1 MNEAVEEGGG
11 KKEGG
16 GEGGI
21 RRGIL
26 GISGGIGL
34 CIYGK
39 MMERKNLRRGTT
51 QGRDYL

>member
-26 GISGGIGL
+26 GISGGIWTLHEEKGE
-34 CIYGK
+34 
-39 MMERKNLRRGTT
+39 ERYLRRGTT
-51 QGRDYL
+51 QGREYL